1 MFNKCFYDAI
11 PLLLTKH
18 TSEAFKEI
26 NSACSLAAQC
36 LQSCPYWI
44 FLRLL
49 RLHTY
54 PLWTHFADIRSHI
67 IEFLH
72 VLASRTLPH
81 GHVLRPLL
89 ELWTRANLE
98 IDKGMIAAI
107 LRLSS
112 DLLGP
117 SSPLEIEEWA
127 WVQDEICSLHYQLGG
142 FSDALVIA
150 ERFAQDEN
158 VPAGVRISS
167 LQMVA
172 RQHLH
177 QSKIDMAK
185 SLLCQTLDLCE
196 QHYHDSS
203 IPRFLPQTFSDLAYL
218 FNLNGE
224 YGQSFNYYR
233 EALQKAREVQNPGNV
248 ASIQCRMEATKPRTR
263 TEQRAGTGTD
273 TSQASNW
280 AQWAFC
286 RPFS

>member
-26 NSACSLAAQC
+26 NSACSLATQC

-67 IEFLH
+67 LGFLH
-72 VLASRTLPH
+72 VLAPCTLPH

-98 IDKGMIAAI
+98 TGKGSIAAI

-117 SSPLEIEEWA
+117 SSLLEIEEWA

-158 VPAGVRISS
+158 VPPGVRISS
-167 LQMVA
+167 LQM
-172 RQHLH
+172 
-177 QSKIDMAK
+177 
-185 SLLCQTLDLCE
+185 TLDLCE
-196 QHYHDSS
+196 QHYYDSS
-203 IPRFLPQTFSDLAYL
+203 IARFLPQTYSDLAYL
-218 FNLNGE
+218 FNLMGE

-233 EALQKAREVQNPGNV
+233 ESIAESQRSPEPGQRGINTMSHGGNEA
-248 ASIQCRMEATKPRTR
+248 ASTH
-263 TEQRAGTGTD
+263 
-273 TSQASNW
+273 
-280 AQWAFC
+280 
-286 RPFS
+286 

>member
-1 MFNKCFYDAI
+1 
-11 PLLLTKH
+11 
-18 TSEAFKEI
+18 
-26 NSACSLAAQC
+26 
-36 LQSCPYWI
+36 
-44 FLRLL
+44 
-49 RLHTY
+49 
-54 PLWTHFADIRSHI
+54 
-67 IEFLH
+67 
-72 VLASRTLPH
+72 
-81 GHVLRPLL
+81 
-89 ELWTRANLE
+89 
-98 IDKGMIAAI
+98 MIAAI

-117 SSPLEIEEWA
+117 SSPLEIKEWA

-158 VPAGVRISS
+158 VPAG
-167 LQMVA
+167 
-172 RQHLH
+172 
-177 QSKIDMAK
+177 
-185 SLLCQTLDLCE
+185 TLDLCE

-203 IPRFLPQTFSDLAYL
+203 IPRFLPQTYSDLAYL

-248 ASIQCRMEATKPRTR
+248 ASIQSRMEATKPRTR